1 MTTLEGP
8 TVHLYL
14 LTLREEGPGVRLYL
28 LTLKRE
34 EGPTVRLYPVYI
46 EERGGAVSP
55 ERGSYYLC
63 LT

>member
-34 EGPTVRLYPVYI
+34 EG
-46 EERGGAVSP
+46 
-55 ERGSYYLC
+55 LC
-63 LT
+63 HQSVAAAI